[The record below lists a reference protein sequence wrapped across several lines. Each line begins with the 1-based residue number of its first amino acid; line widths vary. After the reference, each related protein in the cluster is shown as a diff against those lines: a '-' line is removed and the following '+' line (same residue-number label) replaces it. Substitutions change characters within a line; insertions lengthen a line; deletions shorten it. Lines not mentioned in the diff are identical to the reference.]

1 MVLILAICLLLF
13 AVFMMIQQEGF
24 DAEICVKMIDK
35 NTCINTA
42 GCNWLEPEKKCY
54 SCSELTSCDKCLTTD
69 KCGWCKDSNKCVMT
83 DRNGFPV
90 GKACSNANYVGAAS
104 QCPSAQAKQPSFSPG
119 PPTDMEAEVFNAKLP
134 VLTYT
139 QRNANSCSTETVVE
153 NVKKA
158 LDSSIEGTVRSEL
171 TRNNI
176 VYVEKP
182 KIEGFS
188 QGLTLAVLGS
198 ITDDV
203 RATTRTSLCANAT
216 DASLCRRRP
225 ACKWDGAKC
234 KSK

>member
-24 DAEICVKMIDK
+24 DTETCLQKADK

-42 GCNWLEPEKKCY
+42 GCNWIEPEKKCY
-54 SCSELTSCDKCLTTD
+54 SCSQLTSCDKCLTTD

-104 QCPSAQAKQPSFSPG
+104 QCPSARAKQPSFSPG

-134 VLTYT
+134 IATYT
-139 QRNANSCSTETVVE
+139 QRNANSCSTETIIA
-153 NVKKA
+153 NVKNA
-158 LDSSIEGTVRSEL
+158 LNSHIKETVLAEL
-171 TRNNI
+171 TRN
-176 VYVEKP
+176 
-182 KIEGFS
+182 KIEVVEGFT
-188 QGLTLAVLGS
+188 QDDNLALAAMAS

-203 RATTRTSLCANAT
+203 RATTRKSLCANAT
-216 DASLCRRRP
+216 DSSGCRERP
-225 ACKWDGAKC
+225 ACKWDGATC

>member
-24 DAEICVKMIDK
+24 DTQTCKSIGDK
-35 NTCINTA
+35 VACINTA
-42 GCNWLEPEKKCY
+42 DCNWLEPEKKC
-54 SCSELTSCDKCLTTD
+54 SACSELTSCDLCLTTD

-90 GKACSNANYVGAAS
+90 GKACSNANYVGSAS
-104 QCPSAQAKQPSFSPG
+104 QCPSARAKQPSISFTSP
-119 PPTDMEAEVFNAKLP
+119 TAMEAEIFNANLP

-139 QRNANSCSTETVVE
+139 QRNANSCSTETVVS
-153 NVKKA
+153 NVKKV
-158 LDSSIEGTVRSEL
+158 LDSSIKGTVRAEL

-176 VYVEKP
+176 EVV
-182 KIEGFS
+182 EGFT
-188 QGLTLAVLGS
+188 QENNLALAAMAS

-203 RATTRTSLCANAT
+203 RATTRKSLCANAT
-216 DASLCRRRP
+216 DSSSCRERP
-225 ACKWDGAKC
+225 ACKWDGANC

>member
-24 DAEICVKMIDK
+24 DTETCSQKVDK
-35 NTCINTA
+35 NTCIDTA

-54 SCSELTSCDKCLTTD
+54 SCPQLTSCDKCLTTD

-134 VLTYT
+134 IATYT
-139 QRNANSCSTETVVE
+139 QRNANSCSTETIIA
-153 NVKKA
+153 NVKNA
-158 LDSSIEGTVRSEL
+158 LDSRIKGTVHAEL

-176 VYVEKP
+176 EVV
-182 KIEGFS
+182 EGFT
-188 QGLTLAVLGS
+188 QDDNLALAAMAS

-203 RATTRTSLCANAT
+203 RATTRKSLCANAT
-216 DASLCRRRP
+216 DSSGCRERP